1 MSVVFVMGGGGG
13 AGENVYY
20 ILITEDVDV
29 SVLLLLGGNQGY
41 NSPNNQ
47 SLRLQI

>member
-1 MSVVFVMGGGGG
+1 MVLVRGEGG